1 MFTNKVDNKKAQSSV
16 IGFFIG
22 AMVAV
27 SDLSKQIVFND
38 YNNKI
43 GEIRGSNRSTA
54 SNMAGK
60 QKLPFIEA
68 ILYCIGELRL
78 KALQLKKVK
87 TVAQQKVTFLKALT
101 TANPGLKNYIKPD
114 IQSDLIQYIKYELTQ
129 VSRCRVEYRDNHLK
143 HEFFRSDVGQFDT
156 IISGIKNILIM

>member
-1 MFTNKVDNKKAQSSV
+1 MFTKQIENKRAQSSV
-16 IGFFIG
+16 IGFFIENC
-22 AMVAV
+22 VP
-27 SDLSKQIVFND
+27 KEYVF
-38 YNNKI
+38 
-43 GEIRGSNRSTA
+43 GSRCDGRCNCGSP

-129 VSRCRVEYRDNHLK
+129 VSRCRVEYRDNYFKYVLK
-143 HEFFRSDVGQFDT
+143 RTDVGQFDT